1 MRPAIRFNCSITRI
15 IRGSGKTCDVV
26 NTLSPPSLS
35 PISVHNGTT
44 RRSPN
49 GIKTE
54 GGVSRLNG
62 GKHQFALTLAR
73 RVVVEIGNRIVR
85 LVRNL
90 HHPLRASTLP
100 SCPSISSSTGRPTSI
115 ALFFNDKFFDVNW
128 ESELSLNENIQIKSK
143 F

>member
-1 MRPAIRFNCSITRI
+1 MIRNMFNRSITRI
-15 IRGSGKTCDVV
+15 ICGSEKTCDAV
-26 NTLSPPSLS
+26 NILSRSFPS
-35 PISVHNGTT
+35 PIFVHNGTT

-62 GKHQFALTLAR
+62 GKHQFALTLVR

-90 HHPLRASTLP
+90 HHPLRAFTLP
-100 SCPSISSSTGRPTSI
+100 SSISLSIGRSTST
-115 ALFFNDKFFDVNW
+115 ALFFDDNSESKFF
-128 ESELSLNENIQIKSK
+128 LNENIQAENKL
-143 F
+143 